1 MLFMCTW
8 RYIMAEKE
16 NTIVQSYR
24 IAESL
29 KAQLDEIA
37 KAEHLTANALFTKLI
52 RAYATCEFKTT
63 DYGKAMEND
72 LESWALHSAAL
83 QQLYETAIRN
93 GMDAKESVRQELS
106 SRILASEEAVS
117 GLKEKLSASEEREKS
132 AVDKVK
138 NIENALQAALEEADK
153 ANEMAKKA
161 EENAEA
167 WKNSINTLTEQVDLY
182 KEKAAAYDKLLDEVN
197 SLKVELATSKKIAD
211 VQQQMIDQYMSGK

>member
-1 MLFMCTW
+1 MYTW

-16 NTIVQSYR
+16 GTIVQSYR

-29 KAQLDEIA
+29 KTKLDEIT
-37 KAEHLTANALFTKLI
+37 KTEHLTANALFTKLI
-52 RAYATCEFKTT
+52 QAYATCEFKTT

-106 SRILASEEAVS
+106 ARILASEEAVS
-117 GLKEKLSASEEREKS
+117 SLKEKLSASEEREKS

-197 SLKVELATSKKIAD
+197 SLKVELATSKKIAE
-211 VQQQMIDQYMSGK
+211 VQQQMIDKYMSGK